1 MEVLLYGKLSA
12 VVSAGNSIMKVES
25 STTITVQNV
34 AHITVSQSYCKGQAV
49 DVLERELSFMCGSDA
64 YALTS

>member
-1 MEVLLYGKLSA
+1 ML
-12 VVSAGNSIMKVES
+12 NSIMKVES